1 METYRLMNE
10 TEKWKQAVEDL
21 QHRLKEE
28 IRTRKEL
35 EDRCK
40 LLEKLVYRDPGTGLR
55 TETYL
60 RSRVYEEI
68 ERSIRYP
75 AAATLITVC
84 APENKADVLPTVGR
98 RLSEELRGSDHV
110 FSLSK
115 SGLAIFLVETPGDA
129 AQRVLERVSSDL
141 EQLIGGYGYTVTSFP
156 CDTNLPDEFLNL
168 AMERHN
174 EVARKVHPNGGSNG
188 GNGDSRGSY

>member
-1 METYRLMNE
+1 MDEI
-10 TEKWKQAVEDL
+10 EKWKQAVEDL
-21 QHRLKEE
+21 QHRLTEE
-28 IRTRKEL
+28 TRTRKEL

-40 LLEKLVYRDPGTGLR
+40 LLEKLVYRDPSTGLR

-60 RSRVYEEI
+60 RSRVHEEI

-84 APENKADVLPTVGR
+84 APQNKADVLPTVGR
-98 RLSEELRGSDHV
+98 RLSDELRGSDHV
-110 FSLSK
+110 FSLSQ
-115 SGLAIFLVETPGDA
+115 SGLAVLLVETPGDA
-129 AQRVLERVSSDL
+129 AQRVIERISSDL

-156 CDTNLPDEFLNL
+156 RDTNLPDEFLNL

-174 EVARKVHPNGGSNG
+174 EVARKVQPNGGSNG
-188 GNGDSRGSY
+188 DNGGSRRS

>member
-1 METYRLMNE
+1 METYGLMDE
-10 TEKWKQAVEDL
+10 TQKWKQAVEDL
-21 QHRLKEE
+21 QHRLREE
-28 IRTRKEL
+28 MRARREL

-60 RSRVYEEI
+60 RSRVHEEI

-84 APENKADVLPTVGR
+84 APENKTDALPSLGQ

-110 FSLSK
+110 FSLSQT
-115 SGLAIFLVETPGDA
+115 GLAILLVETPEDG
-129 AQRVLERVSSDL
+129 AQRVLDRISSDL
-141 EQLIGGYGYTVTSFP
+141 EQLIGGYGYTLTSFP
-156 CDTNLPDEFLNL
+156 RDTNLPDEFLDL

-174 EVARKVHPNGGSNG
+174 DVARKVRSNGGSNG
-188 GNGDSRGSY
+188 DRSGPRGAN

>member
-1 METYRLMNE
+1 MESYSLMDE
-10 TEKWKQAVEDL
+10 TAKWKQVVEDL

-28 IRTRKEL
+28 VEARREL
-35 EDRCK
+35 ERRCNV
-40 LLEKLVYRDPGTGLR
+40 LEKLVYRDPGTGLR

-60 RSRVYEEI
+60 RSRVHEEI

-84 APENKADVLPTVGR
+84 APKNKTDVLPSLGH

-115 SGLAIFLVETPGDA
+115 SGLAILLVETPEDG
-129 AQRVLERVSSDL
+129 AQRVLDRISSDL
-141 EQLIGGYGYTVTSFP
+141 EQLIGGYGYTLTSFP
-156 CDTNLPDEFLNL
+156 RDTNLPDEFLDL

-174 EVARKVHPNGGSNG
+174 EVARKVHTNGGSTG
-188 GNGDSRGSY
+188 GSN

>member
-1 METYRLMNE
+1 METYIPMDE
-10 TEKWKQAVEDL
+10 TQKWKQAVDDL

-28 IRTRKEL
+28 IRARQEL
-35 EDRCK
+35 EERCK
-40 LLEKLVYRDPGTGLR
+40 LLEKLVHRDPGTGLR

-60 RSRVYEEI
+60 RSRVHEEI

-84 APENKADVLPTVGR
+84 APQSKIDVLPAVGQ

-110 FSLSK
+110 FSLSQ
-115 SGLAIFLVETPGDA
+115 SGLAILLVETPGDA
-129 AQRVLERVSSDL
+129 AQRVLERISSDL

-156 CDTNLPDEFLNL
+156 RDTNLPDEFLNL

-174 EVARKVHPNGGSNG
+174 EVAREVRSNGGSNG
-188 GNGDSRGSY
+188 DRGRSRGAT